1 MRVHL
6 LAGLTA
12 LAMAVAA
19 LPAKAQPPPGCFFV
33 RDVGDRTV
41 GGPHTLY
48 FKVKDRAHMHAIA
61 YFHVET
67 KGDCDTGRAPT
78 EHAAFEVSSTVPAA
92 GAAQAICSASELQIT
107 AANYCPVASVQKM
120 TRQEVAALPRGIQP

>member
-1 MRVHL
+1 MHL
-6 LAGLTA
+6 LAA
-12 LAMAVAA
+12 LAGFAIAA
-19 LPAKAQPPPGCFFV
+19 AAFPAGAQPAPGCFFV

-48 FKVKDRAHMHAIA
+48 FKVKDRSHMHAIA

-78 EHAAFEVSSTVPAA
+78 EHAAFTVSSTVTAA
-92 GAAQAICSASELQIT
+92 GTAQVICNVNELAIA
-107 AANYCPVASVQKM
+107 AANYCPVASVQRM
-120 TRQEVAALPRGIQP
+120 SRAEVAALPRRIQP